1 MRQVLKAILGGV
13 LSVSVVV
20 AACGGVSGAEVQATD
35 AVASAAPSTS
45 PSVSPSAEPSA
56 SPSVTPSATPSVSP
70 SAAPS
75 ASPSA
80 TPVVVAPKVP
90 VIAAAMVVDEVGVAV
105 EQQVCDGV
113 EIQVVNKA
121 TNKVVATQESNK
133 VITSIS
139 GIPRKAVYYVQ
150 VRAYSFDA
158 TGQKL
163 YSDWSEKAYIVAQP
177 SISKNKKNIKKKA
190 IVCKWNKIAG
200 ANSYTVYARKRGASK
215 WVKVKTTS
223 KTSYT
228 IKKLKGKKID
238 TKKNNYEMRVTAS
251 AKVDGKKYTSDGSA
265 YVYTYSYVT
274 YR

>member
-20 AACGGVSGAEVQATD
+20 AACAGVSGVEVQATD
-35 AVASAAPSTS
+35 AVASAAPS
-45 PSVSPSAEPSA
+45 A
-56 SPSVTPSATPSVSP
+56 SPSVSP

-75 ASPSA
+75 ASPSVSPSATPSVSPSATPSASPSA
-80 TPVVVAPKVP
+80 TPVVTPKVP

-113 EIQVVNKA
+113 EIQVVNNA
-121 TNKVVATQESNK
+121 TNKVVATQESNR

-150 VRAYSFDA
+150 VRAYSFSG
-158 TGQKL
+158 TQKL

-200 ANSYTVYARKRGASK
+200 ANSYTVYARKRGAGK

>member
-20 AACGGVSGAEVQATD
+20 AACAGVSGVEVQAAD
-35 AVASAAPSTS
+35 AVASAAPS
-45 PSVSPSAEPSA
+45 A
-56 SPSVTPSATPSVSP
+56 SPSVSP

-75 ASPSA
+75 ASPSVAPSVSPSATPSVSPSA
-80 TPVVVAPKVP
+80 TPVVVAPKIP
-90 VIAAAMVVDEVGVAV
+90 VIAAAMVVDEVGIAV

-113 EIQVVNKA
+113 EIQVVNNA
-121 TNKVVATQESNK
+121 TSKVVATKESNT
-133 VITSIS
+133 VITTIS
-139 GIPRKAVYYVQ
+139 GVPRKAVYYVQ
-150 VRAYSFDA
+150 VRAYSFNG
-158 TGQKL
+158 TQKL

-200 ANSYTVYARKRGASK
+200 ANSYTVYMRKRGASK
-215 WVKVKTTS
+215 WVKVKTTN